1 MLTEHRSELVTNTE
15 AYEFKKMFKNKK
27 PLERIILYIDDLDR
41 CPEERVVEVLEAVNL
56 LLAFPL
62 FVVIV
67 GIDPRWV
74 KIALKEKYKNQFAE
88 SAHGIS
94 PSNYLEKIF
103 QVPFHLKDANDT
115 TVKNM
120 IEKLAKTTYNLD
132 PIIQNKK
139 SDVIKKESIEVSI
152 VELDENDEQKITST
166 ISIPESFEDEFHANK
181 NKIEALNITNKEIQQ
196 IKSLAHIIGNNP
208 RCIKRFLNIYRIVKT
223 HEDFDYESYEKE
235 NELLVIM
242 FLLAL
247 PMGTY
252 NPLSTKINN
261 LIESQEEDLSIS
273 YFLSKD
279 YNTIEDELYK
289 MKKNLNNF
297 FLMDNSPLLK
307 LKFNDLRKHYNF
319 IKRFTFKNI

>member
-1 MLTEHRSELVTNTE
+1 
-15 AYEFKKMFKNKK
+15 
-27 PLERIILYIDDLDR
+27 
-41 CPEERVVEVLEAVNL
+41 
-56 LLAFPL
+56 
-62 FVVIV
+62 
-67 GIDPRWV
+67 
-74 KIALKEKYKNQFAE
+74 
-88 SAHGIS
+88 
-94 PSNYLEKIF
+94 
-103 QVPFHLKDANDT
+103 
-115 TVKNM
+115 
-120 IEKLAKTTYNLD
+120 
-132 PIIQNKK
+132 
-139 SDVIKKESIEVSI
+139 
-152 VELDENDEQKITST
+152 
-166 ISIPESFEDEFHANK
+166 
-181 NKIEALNITNKEIQQ
+181 
-196 IKSLAHIIGNNP
+196 
-208 RCIKRFLNIYRIVKT
+208 
-223 HEDFDYESYEKE
+223 
-235 NELLVIM
+235 M